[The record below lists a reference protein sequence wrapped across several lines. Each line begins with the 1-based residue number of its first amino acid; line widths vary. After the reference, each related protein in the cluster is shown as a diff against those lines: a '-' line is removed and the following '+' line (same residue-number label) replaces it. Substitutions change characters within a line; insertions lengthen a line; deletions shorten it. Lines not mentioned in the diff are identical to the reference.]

1 MQISVLA
8 RLLYNALPREFP
20 GITTVEVTSSL
31 QTQAERQAPGAD
43 FATWPKPEDIAMVSC
58 SCAVIFPTCAIAE
71 VAPCLPR
78 DGCFDTKVSTNTLV
92 STCGPAGTRVASV
105 PGAPILKHN

>member
-1 MQISVLA
+1 MQMSVLA

-43 FATWPKPEDIAMVSC
+43 LQPGRSLRTSQWSSC
-58 SCAVIFPTCAIAE
+58 SCAVIFPTCAICE
-71 VAPCLPR
+71 SRSMPCKRQL
-78 DGCFDTKVSTNTLV
+78 L
-92 STCGPAGTRVASV
+92 
-105 PGAPILKHN
+105 